1 MRNEEKIEKMIGVSI
16 ILAMITL
23 ALAIG
28 GLVIGVIR

>member
-23 ALAIG
+23 AV
-28 GLVIGVIR
+28 VIGCLEIGLIS

>member
-1 MRNEEKIEKMIGVSI
+1 MRHEEKIEKLIGVSI

-28 GLVIGVIR
+28 GLVIGVIS